1 MRPRLISRR
10 LVGLAAVLV
19 LSGGCATGGGPTTT
33 GRSEPAEPAAEPR
46 ASSRQMDPQHAERL
60 KRVMVPLI
68 RAMDSPK
75 PLDQVQVA
83 LVDDPHINAA
93 NAGGGQFYV
102 TTGLLEK
109 ANDRQL
115 AGVLAHEVAH
125 DDLGHV
131 ANQRALQTGLG
142 IGTVILDQVF
152 PGSRA
157 ITPIAGTL
165 VARGYSRTEEYA
177 ADKHG
182 VTILGRA
189 GDADPKATMLGTLT
203 WLTQA
208 KGSGGGGWF
217 STHPG
222 TEDRIEAIRK
232 L

>member
-1 MRPRLISRR
+1 MRARLIPRA
-10 LVGLAAVLV
+10 LVGLAVLLT

-33 GRSEPAEPAAEPR
+33 GRNEPAAEPR
-46 ASSRQMDPQHAERL
+46 ASTRQIDPQHAERL

-68 RAMDSPK
+68 RAMNSPK
-75 PLDQVQVA
+75 PLDQVRVA
-83 LVDDPHINAA
+83 LVDDPHVNAA

-102 TTGLLEK
+102 TTGLMEK

-131 ANQRALQTGLG
+131 AKQQALQTGLG
-142 IGTVILDQVF
+142 IGVVILDQVF

-157 ITPIAGTL
+157 VTPIAGTL
-165 VARGYSRTEEYA
+165 VARGYSRNEEYA
-177 ADKHG
+177 ADRHG

-189 GDADPKATMLGTLT
+189 GDADPRGTMLGTLT
-203 WLTQA
+203 WLTQTEGA
-208 KGSGGGGWF
+208 GGGGWF

-222 TEDRIEAIRK
+222 TEDRIDAIRK